1 MDSPI
6 RIALSAQRAEGGAA
20 EDRLLEAEN
29 ALRAADFERAIQI
42 YRDAAKA
49 QPTNPLIRMKLG
61 ILLRDRGRW
70 SDALQQFEAALGAS
84 PNYAEAWREKGVA
97 ENKLAWGKAPPD
109 PPSAPA
115 PGESALLQALAL
127 KPDDFDAAA
136 SLGGVLKRA
145 GRWAEAQAAYKRSR
159 DASSD
164 HPYPL
169 LNEIK
174 LRAKSAGK
182 LELTPADR
190 RALTRAE
197 RLRGVQAEQKP
208 PYDKP
213 WCFFDLAEI
222 RLYLGKADEAP
233 GLILVRAS
241 GTRTTT
247 GRARPS
253 SLAWNSSN
261 RQPQSSRARPL
272 PADVARMEDEWS
284 DLRQHARVSTAAQS
298 GSLSFANKKADE
310 FPAHNGGG
318 GTRRRP
324 RRALINFG
332 RATAGFI
339 AVRLHRFLFDK
350 LFFWRSMT
358 TTEDTTAGPEL
369 PSYEGIIFISYAR
382 ADDEKPPFDNS
393 TQGWV
398 TFFGQQLRF
407 ELTDV
412 GLHRRS
418 SGWIAT
424 RSSPQRNLPIKS
436 RRRSARLACSSP
448 SCPRT
453 GYNENFARRS

>member
-1 MDSPI
+1 MQAQASRALFTRVLTESLTQNRMDSPI

-20 EDRLLEAEN
+20 EDKLLEAEN

-109 PPSAPA
+109 PRSAPA
-115 PGESALLQALAL
+115 PGEAAPLQALAL

-145 GRWAEAQAAYKRSR
+145 LRWAEAQAAYKRSR

-164 HPYPL
+164 HPYPP

-174 LRAKSAGK
+174 LRAKSAGR
-182 LELTPADR
+182 LDLTPADR

-233 GLILVRAS
+233 GLIREGIRHS
-241 GTRTTT
+241 DHDWQGETFIT
-247 GRARPS
+247 
-253 SLAWNSSN
+253 SLEF
-261 RQPQSSRARPL
+261 L
-272 PADVARMEDEWS
+272 EPAVA
-284 DLRQHARVSTAAQS
+284 
-298 GSLSFANKKADE
+298 
-310 FPAHNGGG
+310 
-318 GTRRRP
+318 
-324 RRALINFG
+324 
-332 RATAGFI
+332 
-339 AVRLHRFLFDK
+339 
-350 LFFWRSMT
+350 
-358 TTEDTTAGPEL
+358 EL
-369 PSYEGIIFISYAR
+369 PGLDR
-382 ADDEKPPFDNS
+382 CL
-393 TQGWV
+393 QMLRGWK
-398 TFFGQQLRF
+398 T
-407 ELTDV
+407 
-412 GLHRRS
+412 
-418 SGWIAT
+418 SGVI
-424 RSSPQRNLPIKS
+424 
-436 RRRSARLACSSP
+436 
-448 SCPRT
+448 
-453 GYNENFARRS
+453 